1 MARQALLAS
10 FACLTIWGTPGLTA
24 RDLKQSTVQACYAPV
39 EGSQCVLDLDLDEQE
54 CQTLASK
61 DGLPLYATQTY
72 CLWPIDASCQD
83 VVAQLT
89 QFTLAECNQATVAQL
104 AQYAASGDFSQGK
117 ARQLKPRA
125 ILGLISSA
133 TDFSRAACKTQ
144 SCLR

>member
-1 MARQALLAS
+1 MASQVLLVTA
-10 FACLTIWGTPGLTA
+10 ACITIWGTSGLAA
-24 RDLKQSTVQACYAPV
+24 RDLKQSTLQACYAPV

-89 QFTLAECNQATVAQL
+89 QFTFAECDQATVAQL
-104 AQYAASGDFSQGK
+104 AQYAASGDFSQGEAPK
-117 ARQLKPRA
+117 L
-125 ILGLISSA
+125 
-133 TDFSRAACKTQ
+133 
-144 SCLR
+144 